1 MTRLDH
7 LVDEWIMGQTH
18 SGVDSEQYQTRQPL
32 TPAASTALA
41 AIGAYQRYVSPY
53 KGFSCAHRVRTGHA
67 SCSQFARRAIERCG
81 LLAGLRL
88 LRRRF
93 VACAASHRALQAGE
107 QPPADTESLNEPCP
121 LLTLRSARCCGEASV
136 ASCWLFS

>member
-1 MTRLDH
+1 
-7 LVDEWIMGQTH
+7 MGVRNESPFRMAEHT
-18 SGVDSEQYQTRQPL
+18 
-32 TPAASTALA
+32 TPAASAALV

-53 KGFSCAHRVRTGHA
+53 KGFCCAHRARTGHA

-93 VACAASHRALQAGE
+93 GACAQSHQALAANGQKAPDGE
-107 QPPADTESLNEPCP
+107 ALNEPCP
-121 LLTLRSARCCGEASV
+121 LFTWRNARCCGCTAL
-136 ASCWLFS
+136 ASCWPFA